1 MRGGSVAATPHE
13 PMMDNIVLWHLHLG
27 NMIETD
33 MLKLHA
39 SGLLPRLRS

>member
-1 MRGGSVAATPHE
+1 MIGGSAAGTPHE

-33 MLKLHA
+33 MQKLHA
-39 SGLLPRLRS
+39 SVSLP